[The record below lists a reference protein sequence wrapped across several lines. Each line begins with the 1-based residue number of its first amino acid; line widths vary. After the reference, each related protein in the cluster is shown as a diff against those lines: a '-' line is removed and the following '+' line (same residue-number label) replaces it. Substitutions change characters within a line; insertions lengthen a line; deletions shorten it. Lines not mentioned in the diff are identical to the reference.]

1 MVVLCAEV
9 DVHIGVCLVQ
19 GLDAFRS
26 SDEADELDAL
36 CAVLLDLIKDVD
48 KSEVIDSNLIESPV
62 LGKISPL
69 ALSGGTKTLILIIND
84 KEKIFNASTCGN
96 NCAKWL
102 LKISENEDVTINL
115 RHLMDFGAGRF
126 NIKVLNTEKIVHN
139 MSELLDE
146 AMAYV

>member
-1 MVVLCAEV
+1 MLNIYYGDME
-9 DVHIGVCLVQ
+9 
-19 GLDAFRS
+19 
-26 SDEADELDAL
+26 EAVYNT
-36 CAVLLDLIKDVD
+36 AVYFKNTYEDNWITEPIVRDIIKQ
-48 KSEVIDSNLIESPV
+48 VIDSNLIESPV

>member
-1 MVVLCAEV
+1 MLNIYYGDMEK
-9 DVHIGVCLVQ
+9 
-19 GLDAFRS
+19 
-26 SDEADELDAL
+26 
-36 CAVLLDLIKDVD
+36 AVYNTAVYFKNTYEDNWITEPIVRDIIRDVD

-84 KEKIFNASTCGN
+84 KDKIFNASTCGN

-115 RHLMDFGAGRF
+115 RHLMDFGDGRF
-126 NIKVLNTEKIVHN
+126 NIKVLNTDKIVHN

>member
-1 MVVLCAEV
+1 MLNIYYGDME
-9 DVHIGVCLVQ
+9 
-19 GLDAFRS
+19 
-26 SDEADELDAL
+26 EAVYNT
-36 CAVLLDLIKDVD
+36 AVYFKNTYEDNWITEPIVRDIIKDVD

-115 RHLMDFGAGRF
+115 RHLLDFGEGSF
-126 NIKVLNTEKIVHN
+126 NIKVLNTDKIVHD

>member
-1 MVVLCAEV
+1 MEPTISV
-9 DVHIGVCLVQ
+9 
-19 GLDAFRS
+19 FFF
-26 SDEADELDAL
+26 
-36 CAVLLDLIKDVD
+36 D

>member
-1 MVVLCAEV
+1 MLNIYYGDME
-9 DVHIGVCLVQ
+9 
-19 GLDAFRS
+19 
-26 SDEADELDAL
+26 EAVYNT
-36 CAVLLDLIKDVD
+36 AVYFKNTYEDNWITEPIVRDIIKDVD

-126 NIKVLNTEKIVHN
+126 NIKVLNTDKIVHN

-146 AMAYV
+146 AMAYVYGDI